1 MDSDYDDEDIV
12 TIIRGRVEHPD
23 AIYALRSP
31 TFYLRKDGII
41 YSTVGAFE
49 FDASKARTPEQER
62 DVAKLG
68 TDFDT
73 WIEDPEKYVREAV
86 FREEQLVFVSYQQT
100 SPEVGGQ

>member
-1 MDSDYDDEDIV
+1 MEGDYNDEDIV
-12 TIIRGRVEHPD
+12 TIIPGRVEHPD

-49 FDASKARTPEQER
+49 FDASKAETPAQER
-62 DVAKLG
+62 DVAQLE

-100 SPEVGGQ
+100 NPQERGE

>member
-12 TIIRGRVEHPD
+12 TIIPGRVEHPD
-23 AIYALRSP
+23 AIYALKSP
-31 TFYLRKDGII
+31 TFYVRKDGII

-49 FDASKARTPEQER
+49 FDASNAETPAQER
-62 DVAKLG
+62 DVAQLE

-100 SPEVGGQ
+100 KPQERGE

>member
-1 MDSDYDDEDIV
+1 MDSDYDDEDTV
-12 TIIRGRVEHPD
+12 TIIPGRIEHPD

-62 DVAKLG
+62 DVAMLES
-68 TDFDT
+68 DFDT
-73 WIEDPEKYVREAV
+73 WIEDPEKYIREAV
-86 FREEQLVFVSYQQT
+86 LREEQLVFVSYQQT
-100 SPEVGGQ
+100 NHQEGGE